1 MKIRDSKNDGKRKVN
16 SNNRKLAE
24 FIKEN
29 NQEIFNGN
37 IKRNEK
43 RKQTFTRGKGNTVTC
58 NKLRNRRR
66 KNKE

>member
-1 MKIRDSKNDGKRKVN
+1 MKIKGSKDRKVY

-43 RKQTFTRGKGNTVTC
+43 KEIDLYKGKREYC
-58 NKLRNRRR
+58 DL
-66 KNKE
+66 

>member
-1 MKIRDSKNDGKRKVN
+1 MKIKGSKDRKVN

>member
-1 MKIRDSKNDGKRKVN
+1 MKIKGSKDRKVN

-37 IKRNEK
+37 E
-43 RKQTFTRGKGNTVTC
+43 
-58 NKLRNRRR
+58 NK
-66 KNKE
+66 KK